1 MPSTK
6 TKPSNSPAANS
17 PNSPPAQHPNRVTR
31 ARIRPGHAHCRSLG
45 VPGISP
51 RQQNDAR
58 ASRAPFR
65 AAAFLAP
72 GSAGPAVCP
81 PPCAVARWVP
91 GFGPSCLWVSD
102 DLERTTGLEPS
113 TLTLGNA
120 EFCWSPLLGD
130 EAADGEPK
138 DVDLVEL
145 HCREKED
152 QWHRTVAELTIR
164 ILDAIRRADP
174 FVRSLKVCPCH
185 RRPRCHSLRFS
196 MIGGPQEAVDGHYR
210 LCHGLRNAVDA
221 GGPPSTRPARGRH
234 RGRTRQSQT

>member
-130 EAADGEPK
+130 EAARWRTQGRRPGRAP
-138 DVDLVEL
+138 LP
-145 HCREKED
+145 REGGPVAP
-152 QWHRTVAELTIR
+152 HR
-164 ILDAIRRADP
+164 RRAHDTHTG
-174 FVRSLKVCPCH
+174 CH
-185 RRPRCHSLRFS
+185 SARRPVCSE
-196 MIGGPQEAVDGHYR
+196 PQGMPLPSPPPLSQLAVLDDWRSSGSR
-210 LCHGLRNAVDA
+210 GWAL
-221 GGPPSTRPARGRH
+221 PPVPWS
-234 RGRTRQSQT
+234 S